1 MIFFFGPVSTPLKF
15 DTMEINVPLTIL
27 LKLVYIMKMRIPMA
41 ALTLTREKK
50 AHQVSVLS
58 YTII

>member
-41 ALTLTREKK
+41 ALTLTRENK
-50 AHQVSVLS
+50 AH
-58 YTII
+58 